1 MKVALCHLELSNGP
15 EQKNIELLEKAVRIA
30 AEKGANWVITPETA
44 VQGYYFYKLEPE
56 TKVDKQPSSK
66 LSFLLSL
73 VKDYGLFLLLGCGEY
88 DSELNCNFNS
98 CIVFEPS
105 GEICGR
111 HRKIISHGIG
121 AESWARTADVLK
133 PIDCLNIK
141 VGVLVCADAWYSEHA
156 KKMQKKGAQI
166 IIDIAAWPPTEVC
179 GNPLGAWEKCSSVT
193 GLPVLVCNQT
203 GKTEWMD
210 MTIGQSVVIEH
221 GKVKFSYNGKQAVL
235 LFEWD
240 EVTGIVISKKFE
252 VIFI

>member
-1 MKVALCHLELSNGP
+1 MV
-15 EQKNIELLEKAVRIA
+15 
-30 AEKGANWVITPETA
+30 
-44 VQGYYFYKLEPE
+44 
-56 TKVDKQPSSK
+56 
-66 LSFLLSL
+66 
-73 VKDYGLFLLLGCGEY
+73 LFLFLGCGEY